1 MEKTKI
7 SQIHLTKR
15 GLASVRDLITSINVD
30 RRMQSGPKGR
40 DRVLTEARREISE
53 GHLWEPVQKNPIN
66 VVVHWIGPFR

>member
-15 GLASVRDLITSINVD
+15 GLGSVRDLITSINVD